1 MSQSKKSEPSNAK
14 VIMWVV
20 LAILGASIFI
30 ATCNYLSSGARVVQK
45 EYSPEA
51 MLKKYEWFKSQS
63 QLIQKAQQDIAN
75 AKMEPDIRTEY
86 ERDNGKDHTKWSPIV
101 LRDYHEDVSTS
112 KEERLALV
120 ANCNKLIADYRAQA
134 SKFNWSSFQ
143 TRSDMPPL
151 TFNDVK

>member
-1 MSQSKKSEPSNAK
+1 MSKETNNLK
-14 VIMWVV
+14 I
-20 LAILGASIFI
+20 ILIILCCIVGLSIFF
-30 ATCNYLSSGARVVQK
+30 ATCNYLHSGLDVTLI

-63 QLIQKAQQDIAN
+63 QLIQKAQKDIAN
-75 AKMEPDIRTEY
+75 SKMEPDIRMEY
-86 ERDNGKDHTKWSPIV
+86 ERDNGTDHSKWSPI
-101 LRDYHEDVSTS
+101 LLHNYHEDITTS

-143 TRSDMPPL
+143 GRDDLPP
-151 TFNDVK
+151 TDFKDIK